1 MKEPAKNKIERK
13 IFKNLSPTPQV
24 AEGYT
29 MLSAIRAFLKR
40 PKTTVPSAPLPAVRT
55 DLRSYHSTRPSIIW
69 FGHSSYLVHAGGV
82 NILVDPVFSGY
93 ASPVSFYMKAFK
105 GADIYKPDDM
115 PQIDCIILT
124 HNHYD
129 HLDTGTLKLLA
140 AKTKAYIM
148 PAGVSRD
155 LRKLNI
161 GQERITEMDWWE
173 GIDLRPGIRLTATPA
188 RHFSGRG
195 LKRDRS
201 LWSSYV
207 LEIGGYKIFIGGD
220 SGYDSHFKEIGNRF
234 GPFDIALLECG
245 QYNVIWPFI
254 HSMPEELITEG
265 ADLKAKVI
273 MPVHWAKFALAT
285 HEWNEPAARF
295 VAAAEKAGVAYSIPV
310 IGEPVVLD
318 ERYPKSRWWKIF
330 K

>member
-1 MKEPAKNKIERK
+1 
-13 IFKNLSPTPQV
+13 
-24 AEGYT
+24 
-29 MLSAIRAFLKR
+29 MLSAIKAFLKR
-40 PKTTVPSAPLPAVRT
+40 PKTTFPSADLPVVKT
-55 DLRSYHSTRPSIIW
+55 DLRSYHSVKPSIIW
-69 FGHSSYLVHAGGV
+69 FGHSSYLIHANGV

-93 ASPVSFYMKAFK
+93 ASPVSFYIKAFK
-105 GADIYKPDDM
+105 GTDVYKPADM
-115 PQIDCIILT
+115 PRIDYIILS

-129 HLDTGTLKLLA
+129 HLDTGTLKLLSS
-140 AKTKAYIM
+140 KIKEYIV
-148 PAGVSRD
+148 PSGVGHD
-155 LRKLNI
+155 LGKIRVP
-161 GQERITEMDWWE
+161 QEQIREMDWWE
-173 GIDLRPGIRLTATPA
+173 GAELQPGIRLTATPA

-195 LKRDRS
+195 LRRNGS

-245 QYNVIWPFI
+245 QYNVIWPYI

-273 MPVHWAKFALAT
+273 MPIHWAKFALAV
-285 HEWNEPAARF
+285 HDWNEPAVRF
-295 VAAAEKAGVAYSIPV
+295 VAAAEKAGVAYTTPL

-318 ERYPKSRWWKIF
+318 EYYPKNNWWVNI
-330 K
+330 